1 MQKEKERAEA
11 EPGEKLSFKG
21 QGEKQEEKKPA
32 RETER
37 TAEKDGENK
46 GAYGGENRR
55 RKYFKV
61 ERENNNQMLPR
72 GQVNEDLSARGKWGQ
87 KTGFNG
93 LRKE

>member
-46 GAYGGENRR
+46 AYGGENRR
-55 RKYFKV
+55 RKYFEV
-61 ERENNNQMLPR
+61 ERENNN
-72 GQVNEDLSARGKWGQ
+72 
-87 KTGFNG
+87 
-93 LRKE
+93 